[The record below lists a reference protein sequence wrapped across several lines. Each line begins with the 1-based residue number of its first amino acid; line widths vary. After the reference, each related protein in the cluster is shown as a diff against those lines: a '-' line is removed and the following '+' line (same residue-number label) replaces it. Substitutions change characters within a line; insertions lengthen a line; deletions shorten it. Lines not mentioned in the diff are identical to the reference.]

1 MSKNDIEPAG
11 AQPVWPLA
19 PHGGALAL
27 PQEWAPRPAAGGLAA
42 GDLNLATLWRV
53 VSEWRWLILGAVAV
67 GLAGAI
73 VATFL
78 TTPLYMATATLEMN
92 PPTVEVM
99 DPSKTGGRMNFGGDE
114 RSFLA
119 TQFGL
124 LQSRSLAERVA
135 QDLNLASNKDLVPQN
150 LDRNQRVKIAGGML
164 AGGLIVKPVE
174 NSRIVK
180 ISYASP
186 SPALAAQVTNSFAD
200 NFINSNLERRYQAS
214 AYARTFLERKIAQT
228 KGELENSERQLVGYA
243 QQHGIINMAS
253 GASGGEGGKSA
264 STSDASSLQGASLVA
279 LNQALAQAM
288 TRRIA
293 AEQAYRNQGRV
304 QTSDVTASTSAL
316 RGQLAQL
323 ESEYQEKLA
332 SFKPEYPEMVQRR
345 SRIESL
351 RSAIKQEQGTVS
363 GSHTATLLSEYQS
376 AAAAERQLQGRVNAL
391 KGDVLSLRGA
401 SIQYNILQREVDTNR
416 SMYDALLQRYKEI
429 GVAGGVGTNTVSIVD
444 LATPP
449 AGPYKPNLML
459 NLMIGLGIGLLAGL
473 GAALALEF
481 LNDTIKT
488 PEDVRE
494 KLQLPSLG
502 IIPRKKGNEALAE
515 ELKDQSS
522 PISEAYFSLR
532 TSLQFTTE
540 TGAPKT
546 LLITS
551 TRAAEGKSS
560 TTLALAQNFARLG
573 SKVLLIDGDLRKPAF
588 VTGSDPDEGL
598 SKLLTNTEAL
608 AKHVLKTQF
617 ENLSLLP
624 CGPLPPNPA
633 ELLASSRLKMII
645 AEALTQYDMV
655 IVDGPPVL
663 GLADAPLLAGVC
675 RATLLVVESGKTRT
689 RAATDALTR
698 LKSAGGNIV
707 GAVLTKF
714 HQRAHGY
721 GYGYGYGYEPYR
733 YGGIGS
739 RDREI
744 KLIAQRE
751 DA

>member
-1 MSKNDIEPAG
+1 MSKNEIGPAG

-19 PHGGALAL
+19 PQSGGALAL
-27 PQEWAPRPAAGGLAA
+27 PQDWAPRPTGLAVSE
-42 GDLNLATLWRV
+42 LNIATLWRI
-53 VSEWRWLILGAVAV
+53 VSEWRWLILAAVAV
-67 GLAGAI
+67 GLAGSI

-78 TTPLYMATATLEMN
+78 TTPLYRASATLEMN
-92 PPTVEVM
+92 PPTVEIM
-99 DPSKTGGRMNFGGDE
+99 DPSKGGRMTMSGDE
-114 RSFLA
+114 RGFLN
-119 TQFGL
+119 TQYAL
-124 LQSRSLAERVA
+124 LASQSLAQRVA
-135 QDLNLASNKDLVPQN
+135 QDLNLASNPAFVPQS
-150 LDRNQRVKIAGGML
+150 LDRSRRVKVAGAIL
-164 AGGLIVKPVE
+164 QANLTVKPLE
-174 NSRIVK
+174 NSRVVK
-180 ISYASP
+180 IFYSSP
-186 SPALAAQVTNSFAD
+186 SPTLAAQITNSFAD
-200 NFINSNLERRYQAS
+200 NFINSNIERRYEATD
-214 AYARTFLERKIAQT
+214 YARKFLERKIAQT
-228 KGELENSERQLVGYA
+228 KTELERSERLLVAYA
-243 QQHGIINMAS
+243 QSQGIINFGS
-253 GASGGEGGKSA
+253 GSDQGKGGNSD
-264 STSDASSLQGASLVA
+264 STSLQGQSLGQINA
-279 LNQALAQAM
+279 ALAAAT
-288 TRRIA
+288 TRRIQT
-293 AEQAYRNQGRV
+293 EEAYRNQARV
-304 QTSDVTASTSAL
+304 QTSDVTASTAGM
-316 RGQLAQL
+316 RGQIADL
-323 ESEYQEKLA
+323 ESQYEEKLKT
-332 SFKPEYPEMVQRR
+332 FRPEYPDMQRMR
-345 SRIESL
+345 ARIEAL
-351 RSAIKQEQGTVS
+351 QTQVKREQGTVS
-363 GSHTATLLSEYQS
+363 GSRNATLLAEYRS
-376 AAAAERQLQGRVNAL
+376 AAAAERALLARVGQL
-391 KGDVLSLRGA
+391 KGEVLKQRGN

-416 SMYDALLQRYKEI
+416 GIYDALLQRYKEI
-429 GVAGGVGTNTVSIVD
+429 GVANGVGANTVSVVD
-444 LATPP
+444 RADPP
-449 AGPYKPNLML
+449 GGPYKPNLML
-459 NLMIGLGIGLLAGL
+459 NLLIGLGLGLVAGL

-502 IIPRKKGNEALAE
+502 VIPRKKGAEALAD

-573 SKVLLIDGDLRKPAF
+573 NNVLLVDGDLRKPAF

-598 SKLLTNTEAL
+598 SKLLTNSEAL

-633 ELLASSRLKMII
+633 ELLASSRLTTII
-645 AEALTQYDMV
+645 AEALTTYDMV

-689 RAATDALTR
+689 RAALDAIGR
-698 LKSAGGNIV
+698 LKNSGGNIV

-733 YGGIGS
+733 YGGVGS
-739 RDREI
+739 REREI

-751 DA
+751 D